1 MVTKKNKR
9 SEKKISLVRKK
20 KKKVGTENFGTL
32 VISWDLKFIVS
43 DWLIFDLLKIIEIKT
58 KSGFNLK
65 KKKL

>member
-1 MVTKKNKR
+1 M
-9 SEKKISLVRKK
+9 
-20 KKKVGTENFGTL
+20 GTENFGTL

-65 KKKL
+65 KKKIVMWLSFEPIRK

>member
-1 MVTKKNKR
+1 M
-9 SEKKISLVRKK
+9 
-20 KKKVGTENFGTL
+20 GTENFGTL

-65 KKKL
+65 KKIVMWLSFEPIRK